1 MRLTSETRNYFLRV
15 RSFTLNA
22 RLFLVANAL
31 QGLGVGIWGVIFY
44 LYLNLGE
51 VGFAPDFIGNMFSV
65 GAIATGLVALPAGL
79 LCERIGTKRTIL
91 ISLAANLFNI
101 VQVVVLEPSILLL
114 VSLVSGLIATLGW
127 VASAPFMMEDTKP
140 QERTFLF
147 SMNFAIWM
155 ITGVIGSLLGGIMP
169 DMFNSV
175 LGLAT
180 GAIAGS
186 AVGYRITLVLASV
199 ASAAAVIPILL
210 VKANHTVPRQEVG
223 ALLSLRN
230 IKSWSTIVKFIIPV
244 AIIGLGAGF
253 IIPLFNVFFK
263 LRYAAT
269 SEIVGTIFALGNV
282 TVGIASLGAPIL
294 SERLGRLR
302 AIAAC
307 QFLSMPFIMLVTISP
322 NLALS
327 TGAYLARGTLMQMAI
342 PLENAFQMELVTENE
357 RATTSGLMIMADN
370 VPRAVSS
377 SISGAMMTVND
388 FYTPFL
394 FTTLTYFLSSSL
406 LYVFFRKAEG
416 DATKAKQS

>member
-1 MRLTSETRNYFLRV
+1 
-15 RSFTLNA
+15 
-22 RLFLVANAL
+22 VANAL

-101 VQVVVLEPSILLL
+101 VQIVVLEPSVLLL
-114 VSLVSGLIATLGW
+114 ASLISGLIATLGW

-147 SMNFAIWM
+147 SLNFAIWM

-186 AVGYRITLVLASV
+186 AVGYRITLALASV
-199 ASAAAVIPILL
+199 ASAAAVVPILL
-210 VKANHTVPRQEVG
+210 VRANHTIPRQEVG
-223 ALLSLRN
+223 ALLSFRN
-230 IKSWSTIVKFIIPV
+230 MKSWSTIIKFIVPV
-244 AIIGLGAGF
+244 AIVGLGAGF

-263 LRYAAT
+263 LRYSAT
-269 SEIVGTIFALGNV
+269 SETVGTIFALGNV
-282 TVGIASLGAPIL
+282 TVGIASLGIPVL
-294 SERLGRLR
+294 SERLGKLR
-302 AIAAC
+302 SIVAC

-342 PLENAFQMELVTENE
+342 PLENAFQMEMVTENE
-357 RATTSGLMIMADN
+357 RATTSGLMTMADN
-370 VPRAVSS
+370 IPRAVSS
-377 SISGAMMTVND
+377 SISGGMMSGSD

-394 FTTLTYFLSSSL
+394 FTTLTYFASSSL
-406 LYVFFRKAEG
+406 LYVFFRKAERFE
-416 DATKAKQS
+416 AKPKQS

>member
-1 MRLTSETRNYFLRV
+1 
-15 RSFTLNA
+15 
-22 RLFLVANAL
+22 VANAL
-31 QGLGVGIWGVIFY
+31 QGLGLGIWGVIFY

-65 GAIATGLVALPAGL
+65 GAIAAGLIALPAGL
-79 LCERIGTKRTIL
+79 LCERIGTKRAIL
-91 ISLAANLFNI
+91 LSLAANLFNI
-101 VQVVVLEPSILLL
+101 VQIVVLGPSILLL
-114 VSLVSGLIATLGW
+114 ASLVSGLIATLGW

-155 ITGVIGSLLGGIMP
+155 ITGVVGSLLGGIMP
-169 DMFNSV
+169 DLFNGA

-180 GAIAGS
+180 GAVAGS
-186 AVGYRITLVLASV
+186 AVGYRITLTLASV
-199 ASAAAVIPILL
+199 ASAAAVVPILL
-210 VKANHTVPRQEVG
+210 IRPNHNAHQQEVR
-223 ALLSLRN
+223 AILSFRN
-230 IKSWSTIVKFIIPV
+230 IRSWSTIIKFIIPV

-263 LRYAAT
+263 LRYSAS
-269 SEIVGTIFALGNV
+269 SEMVGLIFALGNV
-282 TVGIASLGAPIL
+282 AVGIASLGGPVL
-294 SERLGRLR
+294 VERLGRLK
-302 AIAAC
+302 AIVAC

-342 PLENAFQMELVTENE
+342 PLENAFQMEMVTENE

-406 LYVFFRKAEG
+406 LYGFFRRVERDEA
-416 DATKAKQS
+416 KAKQS

>member
-1 MRLTSETRNYFLRV
+1 MTSETKNYFLRIK
-15 RSFTLNA
+15 SFSLNA

-31 QGLGVGIWGVIFY
+31 QGLGLGIWGVIFY

-65 GAIATGLVALPAGL
+65 SAIATGLIALPAGL
-79 LCERIGTKRTIL
+79 LCEHIGTKRTIL
-91 ISLAANLFNI
+91 ISLAANLFNVI
-101 VQVVVLEPSILLL
+101 QIVVLEPSILLL
-114 VSLVSGLIATLGW
+114 ASLVSGLIATLGW
-127 VASAPFMMEDTKP
+127 VASAPFMMEDTKL

-155 ITGVIGSLLGGIMP
+155 ITGVIGSLLGGITP
-169 DMFNSV
+169 DMFNNA
-175 LGLAT
+175 LGLAV
-180 GAIAGS
+180 GVVAGS
-186 AVGYRITLVLASV
+186 AVGYRITLALASLI
-199 ASAAAVIPILL
+199 SAAAVVPILL
-210 VKANHTVPRQEVG
+210 IKANHSVAQQEVG

-230 IKSWSTIVKFIIPV
+230 VKSWSTIIKFIIPV

-263 LRYAAT
+263 LRYSAT
-269 SEIVGTIFALGNV
+269 SEMVGTIFALGNV
-282 TVGIASLGAPIL
+282 TVGIASLATPML
-294 SERLGRLR
+294 SERMGKLR
-302 AIAAC
+302 AIVAC
-307 QFLSMPFIMLVTISP
+307 QFLSMPFIMLVTISQ

-342 PLENAFQMELVTENE
+342 PLENAFQMEMVTENE
-357 RATTSGLMIMADN
+357 RATTSGLMTMADN

-394 FTTLTYFLSSSL
+394 ITTMTYFMSSSL
-406 LYVFFRKAEG
+406 LYVFFRK
-416 DATKAKQS
+416 TNAKLTEH

>member
-1 MRLTSETRNYFLRV
+1 LRLTSETKNYFLRV

-302 AIAAC
+302 AIVAC

>member
-1 MRLTSETRNYFLRV
+1 LRLTSETRNYFLRV

-101 VQVVVLEPSILLL
+101 VQIVVLEPSILLL
-114 VSLVSGLIATLGW
+114 ASLISGLIATLGW

-147 SMNFAIWM
+147 SLNFAIWM

-186 AVGYRITLVLASV
+186 AVGYRITLALASV
-199 ASAAAVIPILL
+199 ASAAAVVPILL
-210 VKANHTVPRQEVG
+210 VRANHTIPRQEVG
-223 ALLSLRN
+223 ALLSFRN
-230 IKSWSTIVKFIIPV
+230 MKSWSTIIKFIVPV
-244 AIIGLGAGF
+244 AIVGLGAGF

-263 LRYAAT
+263 LRYSAT
-269 SEIVGTIFALGNV
+269 SETVGTIFALGNV
-282 TVGIASLGAPIL
+282 TVGIASLGIPVL
-294 SERLGRLR
+294 SERLGKLR
-302 AIAAC
+302 SIVAC

-342 PLENAFQMELVTENE
+342 PLENAFQMEMVTENE
-357 RATTSGLMIMADN
+357 RATTSGLMTMADN
-370 VPRAVSS
+370 IPRAVSS
-377 SISGAMMTVND
+377 SISGGMMSGSD

-394 FTTLTYFLSSSL
+394 FTTLTYFASSSL
-406 LYVFFRKAEG
+406 LYVFFRKAERFE
-416 DATKAKQS
+416 AKPKQS

>member
-1 MRLTSETRNYFLRV
+1 LRLTSETKNYFLRV

-302 AIAAC
+302 AIVAC

-416 DATKAKQS
+416 DGTKAKQS

>member
-1 MRLTSETRNYFLRV
+1 MTSETKNYFLRIK
-15 RSFTLNA
+15 SFSLNA

-31 QGLGVGIWGVIFY
+31 QGLGLGIWGVIFY

-65 GAIATGLVALPAGL
+65 SAIATGLIALPAGL
-79 LCERIGTKRTIL
+79 LCEHIGTKRTIL
-91 ISLAANLFNI
+91 ISLAANLFNVI
-101 VQVVVLEPSILLL
+101 QIVVLEPSILLL
-114 VSLVSGLIATLGW
+114 ASLVSGLIATLGW
-127 VASAPFMMEDTKP
+127 VASAPFMMEDTKL

-155 ITGVIGSLLGGIMP
+155 ITGVVGSLLGGITP
-169 DMFNSV
+169 DMFNNA
-175 LGLAT
+175 LGLAV
-180 GAIAGS
+180 GVVAGS
-186 AVGYRITLVLASV
+186 AVGYRITLALASLI
-199 ASAAAVIPILL
+199 SAAAVVPILL
-210 VKANHTVPRQEVG
+210 IKANHSVAQQEVG

-230 IKSWSTIVKFIIPV
+230 VKSWSTIIKFIIPV

-263 LRYAAT
+263 LRYSAT
-269 SEIVGTIFALGNV
+269 SEMVGTIFALGNV
-282 TVGIASLGAPIL
+282 TVGIASLATPML
-294 SERLGRLR
+294 SERMGKLR
-302 AIAAC
+302 AIVAC
-307 QFLSMPFIMLVTISP
+307 QFLSMPFIMLVTISQ

-342 PLENAFQMELVTENE
+342 PLENAFQMEMVTENE
-357 RATTSGLMIMADN
+357 RATTSGLMTMADN

-394 FTTLTYFLSSSL
+394 ITTMTYFMSSSL
-406 LYVFFRKAEG
+406 LYVFFRK
-416 DATKAKQS
+416 TNAKLTEH

>member
-1 MRLTSETRNYFLRV
+1 
-15 RSFTLNA
+15 
-22 RLFLVANAL
+22 VANAL

-263 LRYAAT
+263 LRYSAT

-302 AIAAC
+302 AIVAC

-416 DATKAKQS
+416 DGTKAKQS

>member
-1 MRLTSETRNYFLRV
+1 M
-15 RSFTLNA
+15 
-22 RLFLVANAL
+22 
-31 QGLGVGIWGVIFY
+31 
-44 LYLNLGE
+44 
-51 VGFAPDFIGNMFSV
+51 
-65 GAIATGLVALPAGL
+65 
-79 LCERIGTKRTIL
+79 
-91 ISLAANLFNI
+91 
-101 VQVVVLEPSILLL
+101 
-114 VSLVSGLIATLGW
+114 
-127 VASAPFMMEDTKP
+127 
-140 QERTFLF
+140 
-147 SMNFAIWM
+147 
-155 ITGVIGSLLGGIMP
+155 
-169 DMFNSV
+169 
-175 LGLAT
+175 
-180 GAIAGS
+180 
-186 AVGYRITLVLASV
+186 
-199 ASAAAVIPILL
+199 
-210 VKANHTVPRQEVG
+210 PRQEVG

-377 SISGAMMTVND
+377 SISGAMMTVKF

>member
-1 MRLTSETRNYFLRV
+1 MTSETKNYFLRIK
-15 RSFTLNA
+15 SFSLNA

-31 QGLGVGIWGVIFY
+31 QGLGLGIWGVIFY

-65 GAIATGLVALPAGL
+65 SAIATGLIALPAGL
-79 LCERIGTKRTIL
+79 LCEHIGTKRTIL
-91 ISLAANLFNI
+91 ISLAANLFNVIQI
-101 VQVVVLEPSILLL
+101 VVSEPSILLL
-114 VSLVSGLIATLGW
+114 ASLVSGLIATLGW
-127 VASAPFMMEDTKP
+127 VASAPFMMEDTKL

-155 ITGVIGSLLGGIMP
+155 ITGVVGSLLGGITP
-169 DMFNSV
+169 DMFNNA
-175 LGLAT
+175 LGLAV
-180 GAIAGS
+180 GVVAGS
-186 AVGYRITLVLASV
+186 AVGYRITLALASLI
-199 ASAAAVIPILL
+199 SAAAVVPILL
-210 VKANHTVPRQEVG
+210 IKANHSVAQQEVG

-230 IKSWSTIVKFIIPV
+230 VKSWSTIIKFIIPV

-263 LRYAAT
+263 LRYSAT
-269 SEIVGTIFALGNV
+269 SEMVGTIFALGNV
-282 TVGIASLGAPIL
+282 TVGIASLATPML
-294 SERLGRLR
+294 SERMGKLR
-302 AIAAC
+302 AIVAC
-307 QFLSMPFIMLVTISP
+307 QFLSMPFIMLVTISQ

-342 PLENAFQMELVTENE
+342 PLENAFQMEMVTENE
-357 RATTSGLMIMADN
+357 RATTSGLMTMADN

-394 FTTLTYFLSSSL
+394 ITTMTYFMSSSL
-406 LYVFFRKAEG
+406 LYVFFRK
-416 DATKAKQS
+416 TNAKLTEH

>member
-1 MRLTSETRNYFLRV
+1 
-15 RSFTLNA
+15 LNA

-79 LCERIGTKRTIL
+79 LCERIGTKRAML

-101 VQVVVLEPSILLL
+101 VQIVVLAPSILLL
-114 VSLVSGLIATLGW
+114 ASLISGLIGTLGW

-147 SMNFAIWM
+147 TMNFIIWM
-155 ITGVIGSLLGGIMP
+155 ITGVVGSLLGGIMP
-169 DMFNSV
+169 DMFNSA

-180 GAIAGS
+180 GAVAGS
-186 AVGYRITLVLASV
+186 AAGYRITLALASV
-199 ASAAAVIPILL
+199 ASAAAVVPILL
-210 VKANHTVPRQEVG
+210 IRPNHTVPQQEVR
-223 ALLSLRN
+223 AILSFRN
-230 IKSWSTIVKFIIPV
+230 IKSWPTIIKFIIPV
-244 AIIGLGAGF
+244 AVIGLGAGF

-282 TVGIASLGAPIL
+282 TVGAASLATPLL
-294 SERLGRLR
+294 SERLGKLK
-302 AIAAC
+302 AIVAC
-307 QFLSMPFIMLVTISP
+307 QFLSMPFIMLVTVSP
-322 NLALS
+322 NLAIS

-342 PLENAFQMELVTENE
+342 PLENAFQMEMVTENE

-370 VPRAVSS
+370 VPRAISS

-388 FYTPFL
+388 LYSPFL
-394 FTTLTYFLSSSL
+394 FTTLTYFASSSL
-406 LYVFFRKAEG
+406 LYVFFRRAERIE
-416 DATKAKQS
+416 AKTRQS

>member
-1 MRLTSETRNYFLRV
+1 MTSETKNYFLRIK
-15 RSFTLNA
+15 SFSLNA

-31 QGLGVGIWGVIFY
+31 QGLGLGIWGVIFY

-65 GAIATGLVALPAGL
+65 SAIATGLIALPAGL
-79 LCERIGTKRTIL
+79 LCEHIGTKRTIL
-91 ISLAANLFNI
+91 ISLAANLFNVIQI
-101 VQVVVLEPSILLL
+101 VVSEPSILLL
-114 VSLVSGLIATLGW
+114 ASLVSGLIATLGW
-127 VASAPFMMEDTKP
+127 VASAPFMMEDTKL

-155 ITGVIGSLLGGIMP
+155 ITGVIGSLLGGITP
-169 DMFNSV
+169 DMFNNA
-175 LGLAT
+175 LGLAV
-180 GAIAGS
+180 GVVAGS
-186 AVGYRITLVLASV
+186 AVGYRITLALASLI
-199 ASAAAVIPILL
+199 SAAAVVPILL
-210 VKANHTVPRQEVG
+210 IKANHSVAQQEVG

-230 IKSWSTIVKFIIPV
+230 VKSWSTIIKFIIPV

-263 LRYAAT
+263 LRYSAT
-269 SEIVGTIFALGNV
+269 SEMVGTIFALGNV
-282 TVGIASLGAPIL
+282 TVGIASLATPML
-294 SERLGRLR
+294 SERMGKLR
-302 AIAAC
+302 AIVAC
-307 QFLSMPFIMLVTISP
+307 QFLSMPFIMLVTISQ

-342 PLENAFQMELVTENE
+342 PLENAFQMEMVTENE
-357 RATTSGLMIMADN
+357 RATTSGLMTMADN

-394 FTTLTYFLSSSL
+394 ITTMTYFMSSSL
-406 LYVFFRKAEG
+406 LYVFFRK
-416 DATKAKQS
+416 TNAKLTEH

>member
-1 MRLTSETRNYFLRV
+1 MRLTSETRNYFLRI
-15 RSFTLNA
+15 RSFTPNA
-22 RLFLVANAL
+22 RLFLAANAL
-31 QGLGVGIWGVIFY
+31 QGLGLGIWGVIFY

-65 GAIATGLVALPAGL
+65 GAIATGLIALPAGL

-101 VQVVVLEPSILLL
+101 VQIVVLEPSILLL
-114 VSLVSGLIATLGW
+114 ASLVSGLIATLGW

-169 DMFNSV
+169 DMFNSA

-180 GAIAGS
+180 GAVAGS
-186 AVGYRITLVLASV
+186 AVGYRITLALASV
-199 ASAAAVIPILL
+199 ASAAAVVPILL
-210 VKANHTVPRQEVG
+210 VRANHTVPRQEVG
-223 ALLSLRN
+223 ALLSLKN
-230 IKSWSTIVKFIIPV
+230 IKSWSTIIKFIIPA

-253 IIPLFNVFFK
+253 VIPLFNVFFK
-263 LRYAAT
+263 LRYSAT
-269 SEIVGTIFALGNV
+269 SEMVGTIFALGNV
-282 TVGIASLGAPIL
+282 TVGIASLGAPVL
-294 SERLGRLR
+294 SERLGKLR
-302 AIAAC
+302 AIVAC

-342 PLENAFQMELVTENE
+342 PLENAFQMEMVTENE

-370 VPRAVSS
+370 IPRAVSS
-377 SISGAMMTVND
+377 SISGGMMTGND

-406 LYVFFRKAEG
+406 LYVFFRKAERFE
-416 DATKAKQS
+416 AKPKQS